1 MLDYQNV
8 DQKTLSKLNTS
19 IRIQLFMELALT
31 TVFTFLIVVKI
42 PYIMSYMTTVTN
54 GYVNLISEGGKLIFL
69 IISVGWYYQRLINKN
84 IWHVFWLMFIVDLVG
99 EAFILIN
106 PVLCL
111 ITSTISEITFFQLYC
126 VIKNRMD
133 NQIINC
139 YTPDKR
145 TLLYQVRQ
153 IYSLT
158 GNALGSIAAIIWPL
172 NFNKEWPI
180 ELFFLLT
187 IGTIIGYIPLVIKVY
202 VLQQGQ
208 KLVQQKE
215 ELSINKDK
223 ESSPTLKNLLWF

>member
-42 PYIMSYMTTVTN
+42 PYIMSYMTSTTN
-54 GYVNLISEGGKLIFL
+54 GYVNLIFL

-84 IWHVFWLMFIVDLVG
+84 IWHVFWLMFIVDLVS

-158 GNALGSIAAIIWPL
+158 GNTLGSIAAIIWPL

-180 ELFFLLT
+180 ELFFLLI
-187 IGTIIGYIPLVIKVY
+187 IGTIIGYIPLIIKVY

-208 KLVQQKE
+208 KLIHQKE
-215 ELSINKDK
+215 ELITKEDKD
-223 ESSPTLKNLLWF
+223 SSPTLKNLLWL